1 MRRLAVIF
9 VCFAVLSIDAFAQDD
24 HNDAGTTKVGYAI
37 VTATSS
43 GGGLAGF
50 ETLGFRSQVPALQA
64 GVLPA
69 TMTSRLNLYASASI
83 RVSLSV
89 GVAIT
94 NPASTPA
101 VVTMTL
107 RDTGGNLTSSN
118 ILTVGARQQT
128 AKYISEFFVNVPNVP
143 QTFEGT
149 LTLTSDT
156 PVGILALLFSGTTF
170 STIPITS
177 LSPTVALPQLTAA
190 VGGSNGLLLPQF
202 VADGGWASE
211 IVVLNTGSA
220 PLTVRIDL
228 FQQDST
234 PLVTTLNHQ
243 LASTFQNLVVAPG
256 GIIIFAPRN
265 ANGDTDF

>member
-1 MRRLAVIF
+1 M
-9 VCFAVLSIDAFAQDD
+9 
-24 HNDAGTTKVGYAI
+24 T
-37 VTATSS
+37 
-43 GGGLAGF
+43 
-50 ETLGFRSQVPALQA
+50 PALQA

-69 TMTSRLNLYASASI
+69 TMTNRLNLYASANI

-94 NPASTPA
+94 NPGSTPA

-107 RDTGGNLTSSN
+107 RDSGGNLTSSN
-118 ILTVGARQQT
+118 IITVGARQQT
-128 AKYISEFFVNVPNVP
+128 AKFISEFFANVPNVP
-143 QTFEGT
+143 PNFEGT
-149 LTLTSDT
+149 LTLTSDN

-177 LSPTVALPQLTAA
+177 LSPTVVLPQVTPS
-190 VGGSNGLLLPQF
+190 VGGSTGVLLPQF
-202 VADGGWASE
+202 VADGRWASE
-211 IVVLNTGSA
+211 IVVMNNGSA

-228 FQQDST
+228 FQQDGT

-243 LASTFQNLVVAPG
+243 LGSNFQNMLIAPG